1 LSLILMV
8 VVVGLALGLL
18 PQAFARLLAVSL
30 FAVRL
35 PRGLRSRF
43 EGLPAC
49 AAPPFFHGETPFGVG
64 LDISSDATSNF
75 GPFIEVDDSAGS
87 IVYFRERSFHIG
99 DSLRTKD
106 FDPDEIADAAMRVFW
121 QHGYA
126 ATSIQDLVDG
136 TGLSRSSLY
145 STFASKQG
153 LFQQA
158 LRRYEAVTTSNV
170 ALLSSA
176 GTPRDLIRELLM
188 RIAED
193 ELTDPQRRGCLVANA
208 ALELAGQDE
217 VAGELVAHNFQRL
230 QKALEKLIQRGEQSG
245 DIAARKSPHALAR
258 FFVNTMQGMR
268 VLSKGSP
275 PSQRR
280 QCLLDVIDIALDVL

>member
-1 LSLILMV
+1 M
-8 VVVGLALGLL
+8 
-18 PQAFARLLAVSL
+18 
-30 FAVRL
+30 
-35 PRGLRSRF
+35 
-43 EGLPAC
+43 
-49 AAPPFFHGETPFGVG
+49 
-64 LDISSDATSNF
+64 
-75 GPFIEVDDSAGS
+75 
-87 IVYFRERSFHIG
+87 
-99 DSLRTKD
+99 RTKE
-106 FDPDEIADAAMRVFW
+106 FDPDEIADAVMRVFW
-121 QHGYA
+121 QRGYA
-126 ATSIQDLVDG
+126 ATSIQDLVEG

-170 ALLSSA
+170 ALLASA
-176 GTPRDLIRELLM
+176 GTPKALIRVLLM

-217 VAGELVAHNFQRL
+217 AAGELVVHNFQRL
-230 QKALEKLIQRGEQSG
+230 QKALEKLIQRGQQSG
-245 DIAARKSPHALAR
+245 ETDVRKNPRALAR

-280 QCLLDVIDIALDVL
+280 QCLLEVIDVALEVL